1 MARPT
6 QRGGDDGLP
15 PKRWLTVKQLADRW
29 QVSERTIHR
38 MIKNKQISVKRIGRA
53 IRIHPDVAE

>member
-1 MARPT
+1 MPKFP
-6 QRGGDDGLP
+6 GPSGDDGRP

-38 MIKNKQISVKRIGRA
+38 MIKNQQISVKRIGRA

>member
-1 MARPT
+1 MTNHPE
-6 QRGGDDGLP
+6 RGGDDGQP
-15 PKRWLTVKQLADRW
+15 PQRWLTVKQLADRW

-53 IRIHPDVAE
+53 IRIHPDAAE